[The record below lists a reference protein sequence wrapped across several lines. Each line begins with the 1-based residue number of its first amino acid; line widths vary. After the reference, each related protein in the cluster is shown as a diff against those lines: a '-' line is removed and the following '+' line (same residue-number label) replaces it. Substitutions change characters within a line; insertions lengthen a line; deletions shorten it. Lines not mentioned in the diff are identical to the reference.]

1 MMLTADDAAAKGW
14 WTWAIKHG
22 KPTLPETADMKKLL
36 QRWEKEAG
44 PKLEEAALKG
54 KPSQVQKELE
64 PFKELRD
71 HWQLCLVELILA
83 ERKGLYE
90 GAREAFFRPFKVDDS
105 TRTRRDYRTMKHTT
119 TLYVEL
125 LLKRGAVSEAG
136 RIVSF
141 MNRRYSLDN
150 HTLAF
155 EAAMVKDAEEET
167 ERGFPPVGAFAEKES
182 QCQGLAEHRWPD
194 STGGQGSLS
203 QSASARRLGGVSGF
217 AHALLKKA
225 GPGSDPMKYR
235 ILLLGSGGRES
246 ALAWKLS
253 QSPLCGRP
261 LRFAG
266 KPRDCR
272 ESRAR
277 AGIGH
282 GRFRGPGSMVS
293 APRNRSDGGRSRGTP
308 GGWSG

>member
-155 EAAMVKDAEEET
+155 EAAMVKDAEEELN
-167 ERGFPPVGAFAEKES
+167 EAFRL
-182 QCQGLAEHRWPD
+182 LA
-194 STGGQGSLS
+194 LS
-203 QSASARRLGGVSGF
+203 
-217 AHALLKKA
+217 LKKNRNA
-225 GPGSDPMKYR
+225 KAWLNTDGLT
-235 ILLLGSGGRES
+235 LLAAKDLFPNLRQHEGWEEFLASPTRFLKKLGLE
-246 ALAWKLS
+246 AI
-253 QSPLCGRP
+253 Q
-261 LRFAG
+261 
-266 KPRDCR
+266 
-272 ESRAR
+272 
-277 AGIGH
+277 
-282 GRFRGPGSMVS
+282 
-293 APRNRSDGGRSRGTP
+293 
-308 GGWSG
+308 